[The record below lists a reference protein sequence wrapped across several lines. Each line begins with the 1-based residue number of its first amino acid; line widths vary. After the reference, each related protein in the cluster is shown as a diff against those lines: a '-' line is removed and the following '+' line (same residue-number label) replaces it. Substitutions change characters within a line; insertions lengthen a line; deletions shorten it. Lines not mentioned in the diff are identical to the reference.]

1 MIEGRLR
8 WYLTNTI
15 MLALAIDFL
24 YLFSLIVR
32 YGEVTGR
39 EPDPVIL
46 SLEIASTV
54 AIVVFAFL
62 NYIKLARR
70 S

>member
-8 WYLTNTI
+8 WWITNTI

-24 YLFSLIVR
+24 YLFSLIAR
-32 YGEVTGR
+32 YGEIICQ
-39 EPDPVIL
+39 EPDGVIL
-46 SLEIASTV
+46 SLEIASAV
-54 AIVVFAFL
+54 AIVVLAFL